1 MSTTTT
7 ADSAAPGAAPSEP
20 KLRRAVGV
28 WGSFAWGYAD
38 VGADV
43 YVAVGLVAAYAQGA
57 LPLAFL
63 AAGLLYVIVGF
74 AYTELAS
81 AYPVAGGSQYYAMR
95 GLGDFWGFFSGWAL
109 LLDFTIDISLFGLS
123 TAGYLN
129 YFLRGPWP
137 WVNNPIPLAGETLV
151 LISVLVYLN
160 IRGIREAS
168 WINEVFAAI
177 DMVLETTLLLYG
189 FALAFDPVLL
199 HTQMTTQ
206 LPTAHNLFYGISV
219 AIVSYIGLESI
230 SQVAQETIRP
240 ATVIPRTSVTLILTV
255 LVYALGFS
263 LLGIGTIGWQGL
275 KAASLDP
282 IAAIA
287 EHLPLIGP
295 FMAPITAALAA
306 TLIFAS
312 TNTGILGSSRIT
324 WSMSHFDLLPRWF
337 HEVHP
342 RFNTPMRTI
351 LVFSGLAVL
360 QLIAATIVALL
371 QPAVAGEANPAL
383 DTLANMYAFG
393 ALSGYILVMIGLV
406 RLRLIDPQTP
416 RPWKVPLNLRLR
428 RHGHTV
434 ELPLLVI
441 LGILGNF
448 AILLTVV
455 ATHAIGRIAG
465 PVWVLIGIYI
475 YHRHRKQSGLPVWGS
490 KKRDWV
496 TEQMRVLEEAE
507 EWEALRTYRAAL
519 ARHEVEERHH
529 VEDAR

>member
-1 MSTTTT
+1 VSSTLTEK
-7 ADSAAPGAAPSEP
+7 SAPASPGAEP
-20 KLRRAVGV
+20 KLRRAVGI

-63 AAGLLYVIVGF
+63 VAGLLYVVVGF
-74 AYTELAS
+74 SYTELAA

-109 LLDFTIDISLFGLS
+109 LLDFTIDISLFALS

-129 YFLRGPWP
+129 YFLHGPLP
-137 WVNNPIPLAGETLV
+137 WINNPIPLAVEGLILIAILV
-151 LISVLVYLN
+151 VFN

-168 WINEVFAAI
+168 WINEVFAGV
-177 DMVLETTLLLYG
+177 DMLLETTLLLYG
-189 FALAFDPVLL
+189 FALAFDPTLL
-199 HTQMTTQ
+199 HTQITTQ
-206 LPTAHNLFYGISV
+206 LPSAHNLLYGVSV

-275 KAASLDP
+275 RAASLDP

-295 FMAPITAALAA
+295 YMAPITAALAA

-324 WSMSHFDLLPRWF
+324 WSMSHFELLPRWF
-337 HEVHP
+337 HEVHE
-342 RFNTPMRTI
+342 RFRTPVRTI
-351 LVFSGLAVL
+351 LVFSGLACL
-360 QLIAATIVALL
+360 QLIAATVVALL
-371 QPAVAGEANPAL
+371 QPQSAGQANPAL

-406 RLRLIDPQTP
+406 RLRLFDPHTP
-416 RPWKVPLNLRLR
+416 RPWKVPLNLKVR
-428 RHGHTV
+428 RGGQIV
-434 ELPLLVI
+434 ELPLLVM

-465 PVWVLIGIYI
+465 PVWVIIGILI
-475 YHRHRKQSGLPVWGS
+475 YHNYRKRAGLPVWGS
-490 KKRDWV
+490 KPRDWV
-496 TEQMRVLEEAE
+496 GEQMRVLEEAE
-507 EWEALRTYRAAL
+507 EWEALRNYRAAL
-519 ARHEVEERHH
+519 AKHEVEARHFI
-529 VEDAR
+529 EEPR